1 MWQIGLQ
8 PPGEHLKWKLL
19 LRDLVSQFQLV
30 FSSLL
35 RVDQIAHFIEIII
48 HLIFAKFTNWE
59 TQILI

>member
-1 MWQIGLQ
+1 MRQIGLH

-19 LRDLVSQFQLV
+19 LWDLVSQFQLV

-35 RVDQIAHFIEIII
+35 HVDQITHFIEIII
-48 HLIFAKFTNWE
+48 HLIFALFTIWE